1 MEAEILDD
9 VITYLGDEV
18 AEKDL
23 SVLFILIQR
32 AIRKV
37 CAKRYP
43 FGYTDTEKE
52 TAVERYRDT
61 IFAAAVYYWA
71 KQGLMVKA
79 LTARMESAEHMR
91 KKTISILM
99 LSRWQKFSEPY
110 VIPKVDSPFKRRS
123 VSGRYLPGWT
133 QGVRCE
139 WWWASAFFFC
149 GGYGGKVND
158 DMKLVD

>member
-1 MEAEILDD
+1 VEAEILDD

-18 AEKDL
+18 AEKDV

-71 KQGLMVKA
+71 KQGA
-79 LTARMESAEHMR
+79 DGESSHSENG
-91 KKTISILM
+91 ISRAYEKEDDIYFDVVPMAKIL
-99 LSRWQKFSEPY
+99 
-110 VIPKVDSPFKRRS
+110 
-123 VSGRYLPGWT
+123 
-133 QGVRCE
+133 
-139 WWWASAFFFC
+139 
-149 GGYGGKVND
+149 
-158 DMKLVD
+158 